1 MPYESEKCE
10 FYPVT
15 IPTGVK
21 ISPANEDMWKLL
33 WIARELSP
41 QRNDDEKRVSSS
53 RKKNNRRRARRAMQ
67 HMRERDTQRNGVE
80 IWS

>member
-1 MPYESEKCE
+1 
-10 FYPVT
+10 
-15 IPTGVK
+15 
-21 ISPANEDMWKLL
+21 MWKLL